1 MKKYSWLSSLFLL
14 ILSGIAIS
22 VRIYYIN
29 NLMSEIS
36 INEEIYF
43 AAKVNVGNTSFSTIF
58 SDGFQIKSLYISNLY
73 LMFLIFG
80 NFTVAGVY
88 LNILYQVATVILVYS
103 MVKIVTN
110 KYISF
115 AIGLI
120 AAVLPGYIHH
130 LSKVNSV
137 DMEIF
142 LFALILNFIVF
153 LIHFIYRKFHT
164 IELNPVMIEGD
175 KIDDKQASI
184 IETEKS
190 TGVLMDRSMR
200 EIHYD
205 DLEDKKVQYI
215 ENPLPV
221 PKRREHKKMDFAFEP
236 TDSNDDYDLKDMTNK
251 DFYDIE

>member
-1 MKKYSWLSSLFLL
+1 MKKYSWLSGLFLL
-14 ILSGIAIS
+14 ILSVIAIS
-22 VRIYYIN
+22 ARIYYIN
-29 NLMSEIS
+29 NVMAEIN
-36 INEEIYF
+36 INEEIYL
-43 AAKVNVGNTSFSTIF
+43 AAKVSVGNAGFSTIF
-58 SDGFQIKSLYISNLY
+58 SDGFQIKSLYLSNLY

-103 MVKIVTN
+103 MIKIVAN

-130 LSKVNSV
+130 LSKVNVV

-142 LFALILNFIVF
+142 LFVLMLNIVVF
-153 LIHFIYRKFHT
+153 FMHFIYCKFHAKKLSLVVT
-164 IELNPVMIEGD
+164 EES
-175 KIDDKQASI
+175 KTDDKQASI
-184 IETEKS
+184 TGTEID
-190 TGVLMDRSMR
+190 TGILMDRSMR

-221 PKRREHKKMDFAFEP
+221 PKRREHKEMDFALEP
-236 TDSNDDYDLKDMTNK
+236 IDSNDDYDLKDMTNK

>member
-120 AAVLPGYIHH
+120 AAVLPRYIHH

-190 TGVLMDRSMR
+190 TGVLRDRSMR

>member
-1 MKKYSWLSSLFLL
+1 MKKYSWLSGLFLL

-29 NLMSEIS
+29 NVMAEIN
-36 INEEIYF
+36 INEEIYLT
-43 AAKVNVGNTSFSTIF
+43 AKMSVGNTEFSTIF

-103 MVKIVTN
+103 MAKIVTN

-120 AAVLPGYIHH
+120 VAVLPGYIHH
-130 LSKVNSV
+130 LSKVNVV

-142 LFALILNFIVF
+142 LFALILNIIMF
-153 LIHFIYRKFHT
+153 LIHFIYSKFYAKK
-164 IELNPVMIEGD
+164 LSPVMAEEN
-175 KIDDKQASI
+175 KMDDKQTSI
-184 IETEKS
+184 TRTEVD

-221 PKRREHKKMDFAFEP
+221 PKRREHKEMDFALEP
-236 TDSNDDYDLKDMTNK
+236 TDGNDDYDLKDMTNK

>member
-1 MKKYSWLSSLFLL
+1 MKKYSWLSGLFLL

-29 NLMSEIS
+29 NVMAEIN
-36 INEEIYF
+36 INEEIYL
-43 AAKVNVGNTSFSTIF
+43 AAKVSVGNIGFSTIF
-58 SDGFQIKSLYISNLY
+58 SNGFQIKSLYISNLY

-88 LNILYQVATVILVYS
+88 LNILYQVATVILVYF

-130 LSKVNSV
+130 LSKINVV

-142 LFALILNFIVF
+142 LFALILNVIVF
-153 LIHFIYRKFHT
+153 LIYFIYSKFHAKK
-164 IELNPVMIEGD
+164 LSPVMAEAN
-175 KIDDKQASI
+175 KTEDKQTSI
-184 IETEKS
+184 TGTEVD

-221 PKRREHKKMDFAFEP
+221 PKRREHKEMDFALEP

>member
-1 MKKYSWLSSLFLL
+1 MKKYSWLSGLFLL
-14 ILSGIAIS
+14 ILSVIAIS
-22 VRIYYIN
+22 ARIYYIN
-29 NLMSEIS
+29 NVMAEIN
-36 INEEIYF
+36 INEEIYL
-43 AAKVNVGNTSFSTIF
+43 AAKVSVGNTGFSTIF
-58 SDGFQIKSLYISNLY
+58 SDGVQIKSLYLSNLY

-130 LSKVNSV
+130 LSKVNIV

-142 LFALILNFIVF
+142 LFVLMLNIVVF
-153 LIHFIYRKFHT
+153 FMHFIYCKFHAKK
-164 IELNPVMIEGD
+164 LSPVVTEES
-175 KIDDKQASI
+175 KTDDKQASI
-184 IETEKS
+184 AETEIG

-221 PKRREHKKMDFAFEP
+221 PKRREHKEMNFALEP
-236 TDSNDDYDLKDMTNK
+236 TDGNDDYDLKDMTNK

>member
-1 MKKYSWLSSLFLL
+1 
-14 ILSGIAIS
+14 
-22 VRIYYIN
+22 
-29 NLMSEIS
+29 
-36 INEEIYF
+36 
-43 AAKVNVGNTSFSTIF
+43 
-58 SDGFQIKSLYISNLY
+58 
-73 LMFLIFG
+73 
-80 NFTVAGVY
+80 
-88 LNILYQVATVILVYS
+88 
-103 MVKIVTN
+103 
-110 KYISF
+110 
-115 AIGLI
+115 
-120 AAVLPGYIHH
+120 
-130 LSKVNSV
+130 
-137 DMEIF
+137 
-142 LFALILNFIVF
+142 
-153 LIHFIYRKFHT
+153 
-164 IELNPVMIEGD
+164 MIQGD

>member
-1 MKKYSWLSSLFLL
+1 MKKYSWLSGLFLL
-14 ILSGIAIS
+14 ILSGIAIFA
-22 VRIYYIN
+22 RIYYIN
-29 NLMSEIS
+29 NLMVEIN
-36 INEEIYF
+36 INEEVYL
-43 AAKVNVGNTSFSTIF
+43 AAKVSVGSTSFSTIF

-130 LSKVNSV
+130 LSKVNIV

-142 LFALILNFIVF
+142 LSALILNFIVF
-153 LIHFIYRKFHT
+153 LIHFIYSKFSVKK
-164 IELNPVMIEGD
+164 LSPVMAEEN
-175 KIDDKQASI
+175 KTDDKQTSI
-184 IETEKS
+184 TRTEVD
-190 TGVLMDRSMR
+190 TGVLMDRSKR

-221 PKRREHKKMDFAFEP
+221 PKRREHKEMDFALEP

>member
-1 MKKYSWLSSLFLL
+1 
-14 ILSGIAIS
+14 
-22 VRIYYIN
+22 
-29 NLMSEIS
+29 
-36 INEEIYF
+36 
-43 AAKVNVGNTSFSTIF
+43 
-58 SDGFQIKSLYISNLY
+58 
-73 LMFLIFG
+73 
-80 NFTVAGVY
+80 
-88 LNILYQVATVILVYS
+88 

-130 LSKVNSV
+130 LSKVNIV

-142 LFALILNFIVF
+142 LSALILNFIVF
-153 LIHFIYRKFHT
+153 LIHFIYSKFSVKK
-164 IELNPVMIEGD
+164 LSPVMAEEN
-175 KIDDKQASI
+175 KTDDKQTSI
-184 IETEKS
+184 TRTEVD

-221 PKRREHKKMDFAFEP
+221 PKRREHKEMDFALEP

>member
-1 MKKYSWLSSLFLL
+1 MKKYNWLSGLFLL

-22 VRIYYIN
+22 TRIYYIN
-29 NLMSEIS
+29 NVMAEIN
-36 INEEIYF
+36 INEEIYL
-43 AAKVNVGNTSFSTIF
+43 AVKMHVGNRGFSAIF
-58 SDGFQIKSLYISNLY
+58 SDGFQIKSLYLSNLY

-103 MVKIVTN
+103 MVKIVAN

-115 AIGLI
+115 AFGLI

-130 LSKVNSV
+130 LSKVNIV

-142 LFALILNFIVF
+142 LFALILNVIVF
-153 LIHFIYRKFHT
+153 FVHFIYCKVH
-164 IELNPVMIEGD
+164 IKKLSPVMTEENKTD
-175 KIDDKQASI
+175 AKQTSI
-184 IETEKS
+184 TETD
-190 TGVLMDRSMR
+190 TGILMDHSMR

-221 PKRREHKKMDFAFEP
+221 PKRREHKEMDFALEP

>member
-1 MKKYSWLSSLFLL
+1 LL

-29 NLMSEIS
+29 NLMTEIN
-36 INEEIYF
+36 INEEIYL
-43 AAKVNVGNTSFSTIF
+43 AAKVRAENISLSIIF
-58 SDGFQIKSLYISNLY
+58 SDGFDIKSLYISNLY

-88 LNILYQVATVILVYS
+88 LNILYQVVTVILVYS
-103 MVKIVTN
+103 MVKIVAN

-115 AIGLI
+115 AVGLI

-130 LSKVNSV
+130 LSKVNII

-142 LFALILNFIVF
+142 LLVLILNLIVF
-153 LIHFIYRKFHT
+153 IIHLLYSKFYVKKLSSST
-164 IELNPVMIEGD
+164 VERSKTENKQTLVTEIEE
-175 KIDDKQASI
+175 
-184 IETEKS
+184 S
-190 TGVLMDRSMR
+190 TGVLMDRSMK

-205 DLEDKKVQYI
+205 DLEEHKVQYI

-221 PKRREHKKMDFAFEP
+221 PKRKQHKEMDFAFEP